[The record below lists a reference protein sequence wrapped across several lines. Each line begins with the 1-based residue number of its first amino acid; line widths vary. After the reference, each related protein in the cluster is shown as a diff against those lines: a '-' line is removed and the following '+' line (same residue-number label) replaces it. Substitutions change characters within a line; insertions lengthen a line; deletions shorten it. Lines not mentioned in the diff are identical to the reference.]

1 LFHEEWWHTS
11 LTDII
16 AQRGTL
22 SSAMRPV
29 FADPKTD
36 FVFERL
42 FGSVRH
48 KKLLNALFELK
59 GDHTITAVRFFVERR
74 APRATE

>member
-1 LFHEEWWHTS
+1 
-11 LTDII
+11 
-16 AQRGTL
+16 
-22 SSAMRPV
+22 MRPV